1 MTKLD
6 FSDDDRY
13 VEMCSQ
19 AIDKD
24 NNIRAEHSE
33 DIIVVWDIF
42 KACGNNFLAEI
53 AQILSIFLKK
63 RSKCFN
69 FQVKTA

>member
-33 DIIVVWDIF
+33 DIIVVWDI
-42 KACGNNFLAEI
+42 
-53 AQILSIFLKK
+53 
-63 RSKCFN
+63 
-69 FQVKTA
+69 

>member
-24 NNIRAEHSE
+24 NNIDNMHINKYTNNISA
-33 DIIVVWDIF
+33 II
-42 KACGNNFLAEI
+42 
-53 AQILSIFLKK
+53 
-63 RSKCFN
+63 
-69 FQVKTA
+69 